1 MIPLYSRVYLCQ
13 CCNLQY
19 LWISHI
25 PTHSDLVGC
34 LQMVGYMFP
43 PPLHHVWDLNYRL
56 TWSMYYINPCISGN
70 TCTITIVSKILSWSH
85 CQYSFPSSNYL
96 VLSHSHPL
104 ASSHTTLI
112 YSGSKMF
119 VHFSLSSLLWVTYTE
134 LGNYITVC
142 QKCLYQGF
150 PMRLYPWQSIAMGP
164 CYGHFNMMTHW
175 DTYLSLDQDT
185 ILYPWKW
192 AVHNWSL
199 LILYNYVYMR

>member
-1 MIPLYSRVYLCQ
+1 MNADVLHLPNISRERCKMIPLYSRVYLCQ

-85 CQYSFPSSNYL
+85 CQYSFPSSYYVPTV
-96 VLSHSHPL
+96 VLSHSQSL

-112 YSGSKMF
+112 YYTWLEKQRACSLDTHNVLWLFPCDLASLVT
-119 VHFSLSSLLWVTYTE
+119 VHFGCILGHHECHTGLHTYSYNSCCPIVVTSVVCSIVKHWGELL
-134 LGNYITVC
+134 
-142 QKCLYQGF
+142 
-150 PMRLYPWQSIAMGP
+150 
-164 CYGHFNMMTHW
+164 
-175 DTYLSLDQDT
+175 
-185 ILYPWKW
+185 
-192 AVHNWSL
+192 
-199 LILYNYVYMR
+199 